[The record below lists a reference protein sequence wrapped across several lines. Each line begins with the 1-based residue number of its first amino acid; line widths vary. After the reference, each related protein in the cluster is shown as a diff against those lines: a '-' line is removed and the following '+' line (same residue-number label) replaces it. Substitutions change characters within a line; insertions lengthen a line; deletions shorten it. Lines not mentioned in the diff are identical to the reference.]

1 MNRSVLIVAFHYPPV
16 HGSSGIQRTLK
27 FSTYLREHG
36 WEPIILTASPRAY
49 ERTSD
54 DQMAEIPAGIRV
66 ERAFALNTAKHLA
79 WGGRYFNWAA
89 QPDRWVSWWP
99 AAVWQGMR
107 LIRRLRPAV
116 IMSTCPIPTAHLIG
130 LTLQRLSGLP
140 WIADCR
146 DSISEPGYPED
157 PLTWRTNRRLE
168 RAIIRRCTKAVFT
181 TSGTRRMYA
190 ERYPEQPGE
199 RWAVI
204 ENGFDE
210 ESFRGAE
217 QVAVGP
223 QPAASR
229 PITLLHSGVLYPRE
243 RDPRPFFAALRALKS
258 EGAIDAGTLRVLL
271 RATGSDAAYQQTL
284 VEQGINDLVQLAP
297 PVGYRD
303 ALHEMLNADGLLL
316 FQAAICNHQIP
327 AKLYEYLRAGRPVLT
342 LTDHAGDT
350 AAAMREVGAADIVD
364 IADEQDI
371 ARGLRRFVE
380 GLRQGRLAGVPRSV
394 ADRNSRRA
402 RTSELAAL
410 LDEVSVP
417 K

>member
-1 MNRSVLIVAFHYPPV
+1 M
-16 HGSSGIQRTLK
+16 
-27 FSTYLREHG
+27 
-36 WEPIILTASPRAY
+36 
-49 ERTSD
+49 
-54 DQMAEIPAGIRV
+54 
-66 ERAFALNTAKHLA
+66 
-79 WGGRYFNWAA
+79 
-89 QPDRWVSWWP
+89 
-99 AAVWQGMR
+99 
-107 LIRRLRPAV
+107 
-116 IMSTCPIPTAHLIG
+116 
-130 LTLQRLSGLP
+130 
-140 WIADCR
+140 
-146 DSISEPGYPED
+146 
-157 PLTWRTNRRLE
+157 
-168 RAIIRRCTKAVFT
+168 
-181 TSGTRRMYA
+181 
-190 ERYPEQPGE
+190 
-199 RWAVI
+199 
-204 ENGFDE
+204 
-210 ESFRGAE
+210 
-217 QVAVGP
+217 
-223 QPAASR
+223 
-229 PITLLHSGVLYPRE
+229 
-243 RDPRPFFAALRALKS
+243 
-258 EGAIDAGTLRVLL
+258 LL

-284 VEQGINDLVQLAP
+284 VEQGIDDLVQLAP

-364 IADEQDI
+364 IADKQDI